1 MWQLNETG
9 QVQYKNYEV
18 GRKKKK
24 TNYEVQLSMS
34 KCIAKST
41 VFSLEELQRKSIG
54 SDLAFFGPVNRKE
67 GDHKLRGIEK
77 KVYTH
82 YSYPLKSVTICNY
95 ST

>member
-34 KCIAKST
+34 KCIAKSS
-41 VFSLEELQRKSIG
+41 F
-54 SDLAFFGPVNRKE
+54 
-67 GDHKLRGIEK
+67 
-77 KVYTH
+77 
-82 YSYPLKSVTICNY
+82 
-95 ST
+95 